1 MEKGL
6 HQGDPLSSFLF
17 IIVVEALCVAI
28 LEASN
33 YGLYNGI
40 ELGPNNENVAQVGS
54 EANSLLTWFCNST
67 WCAFDEIAKGYAS
80 GLRIKLHKNK
90 LYGVGVGS
98 LEVDWIARIVS
109 CSSGCLPFV
118 YLGLL
123 VGKSMRNASAW
134 HHIVD
139 RFHSWLSH

>member
-17 IIVVEALCVAI
+17 IIVVETLCVAI

-40 ELGPNNENVAQVGS
+40 EL
-54 EANSLLTWFCNST
+54 
-67 WCAFDEIAKGYAS
+67 DAS
-80 GLRIKLHKNK
+80 GLRIRLHKNK

-98 LEVDWIARIVS
+98 LEVDRMDRIVS

-118 YLGLL
+118 YLGLP
-123 VGKSMRNASAW
+123 VGKSMRNASA
-134 HHIVD
+134 
-139 RFHSWLSH
+139 